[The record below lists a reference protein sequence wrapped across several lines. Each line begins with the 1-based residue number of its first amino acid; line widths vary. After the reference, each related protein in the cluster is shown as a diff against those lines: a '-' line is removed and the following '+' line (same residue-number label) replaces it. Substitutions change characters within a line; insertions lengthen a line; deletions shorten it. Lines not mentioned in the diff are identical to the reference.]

1 MCMIIYFVDNECF
14 KVLKVLS
21 NDSFGSWAPVVRVI
35 LSYKFDQPEVIPDRA
50 KMNLASHRVWR
61 LSRNY
66 FEPGTYVTQV
76 FCCLLVSTVL
86 APLDSAIT
94 IPY

>member
-1 MCMIIYFVDNECF
+1 MCKIIYFVDNECF

-35 LSYKFDQPEVIPDRA
+35 VLSYKFDWPEVLPGRA

-61 LSRNY
+61 LSRKY
-66 FEPGTYVTQV
+66 FEPGTCHTSVLPSSCFY
-76 FCCLLVSTVL
+76 CLGSI
-86 APLDSAIT
+86 A
-94 IPY
+94 